1 MSESRE
7 HSNLVAILHRYIAN
21 RFCGGDGDRILTDSI
36 ARLSLDRPPPIAGH
50 VPDAYVMLNDMG
62 AVVIGE
68 AKSSRDFESFRT
80 ELQIAAFL
88 RRCDALRGSFFVL
101 AVPWPIERF
110 AGSFLRNL
118 QSRKGFQVAT
128 IVLSEAS

>member
-1 MSESRE
+1 MTDT
-7 HSNLVAILHRYIAN
+7 VARA
-21 RFCGGDGDRILTDSI
+21 
-36 ARLSLDRPPPIAGH
+36 SLDRPPPIEGY

-68 AKSSRDFESFRT
+68 AKSLRDLESSRT

-88 RRCDALRGSFFVL
+88 RRCDALDGSFLVL

-118 QSRKGFQVAT
+118 KSRSRLLEVET
-128 IVLSEAS
+128 IVLSEVSR